1 MNYQTNNKSLGNDN
15 FTEKL
20 YKYFTNEHAPAL
32 LNFYGLA
39 KLLNFET
46 FKLGTTWHHE
56 CYFYN

>member
-20 YKYFTNEHAPAL
+20 YKYFTNELTPAL

-39 KLLNFET
+39 KLLNF
-46 FKLGTTWHHE
+46 
-56 CYFYN
+56 

>member
-20 YKYFTNEHAPAL
+20 YKYFTNELAPAL

-39 KLLNFET
+39 KLLNF
-46 FKLGTTWHHE
+46 
-56 CYFYN
+56 